1 MTHTLHRRG
10 SRESL
15 AHDFPVL
22 CMVAMGINNVGS
34 KPALQEF
41 FRIASRHN
49 PANMGSVTANFIVT
63 PLDEV
68 IAGAHNLS
76 QTVFS
81 SKEDLTGMLK
91 DLKEADLG
99 ISIIVSGL
107 VDVVNECCRAAGLK
121 RHTVEFSLG
130 IWGRTELLP
139 PDDVLEVTT
148 MCGHGMV
155 SPRFVEA
162 VVADVKAGN
171 LTAEAAGRTLA
182 AKCTCGVF
190 NPVRAGELIAAM
202 AAKSQ

>member
-1 MTHTLHRRG
+1 MTHSLHRQG

-15 AHDFPVL
+15 EKDYPVL

-49 PANMGSVTANFIVT
+49 PSNMGTVTANVINT
-63 PLDEV
+63 PLEEV

-76 QTVFS
+76 QAVFS
-81 SKEDLTGMLK
+81 TREDVIGMLK
-91 DLKEADLG
+91 DLKAADLG

-130 IWGRTELLP
+130 IWGKTELLP
-139 PDDVLEVTT
+139 PDDVMEVTT

-155 SPRFVEA
+155 PPKLVEA
-162 VVADVKAGN
+162 IVADVRSGVM
-171 LTAEAAGRTLA
+171 TAEAAGRVLG
-182 AKCTCGVF
+182 AKCTCGIF
-190 NPVRAGELIAAM
+190 NPVRAGELIASM
-202 AAKSQ
+202 AARPA